1 MQECFQKYPE
11 VYSKYAEEE
20 DGKETD
26 EETDEETN
34 KKSERSEV
42 KVTPETGS
50 SEPRDRQTGSSKQ
63 T

>member
-20 DGKETD
+20 DGEETD
-26 EETDEETN
+26 EETD

>member
-20 DGKETD
+20 DG
-26 EETDEETN
+26 EETDEEMD